1 MLQAAKP
8 LKLHL
13 CVIESIC
20 DFRCSLISRLE
31 QKKKRKKTLK
41 EIRPFNLLQGI
52 FSLVYML

>member
-31 QKKKRKKTLK
+31 QKKTLE
-41 EIRPFNLLQGI
+41 EIRPFNLIQGI